1 MFIRTLWKNLILKI
15 QLTRM
20 NIFLMSIQM
29 SDGFVK
35 MIRHINGWQ
44 HLLQDITEEDNVRYV
59 VVYMSS
65 KG

>member
-1 MFIRTLWKNLILKI
+1 MLIRTLWKNLILKI

-35 MIRHINGWQ
+35 MIRHINGWR
-44 HLLQDITEEDNVRYV
+44 HLLQDITEEGNVRYV

-65 KG
+65 KV